1 MSIQPFPSSSPSQ
14 SQSPSRHRTASPS
27 ATCSTPCT
35 PATPKASQGIGIRYA
50 VAEHVRSS
58 ASFDAKRVCDF
69 MAQDLWTTGGLHLHG
84 HEVKVSRSDWLRELA
99 DPSKAEAF
107 RRYCDRWWLVVS
119 DRAIVKP
126 GELPGRLGTASPVG
140 RHAAGRQGRTEA
152 HARAAVGDVPRG
164 PHAGVAKTYARRG
177 FRDHPGHS

>member
-1 MSIQPFPSSSPSQ
+1 MTIQPFPIFEPQ
-14 SQSPSRHRTASPS
+14 PEPEPVEAPNRLTERDMLDALHARYA
-27 ATCSTPCT
+27 
-35 PATPKASQGIGIRYA
+35 KASQGIGIRYA

-69 MAQDLWTTGGLHLHG
+69 MAQDLWTTGDLALHG
-84 HEVKVSRSDWLRELA
+84 HEVKVSRSDWLRELS

-126 GELPGRLGTASPVG
+126 GELPTGWGLLALSGGTLRAVKGAPRLTPEPLSV
-140 RHAAGRQGRTEA
+140 TF
-152 HARAAVGDVPRG
+152 RAALMR
-164 PHAGVAKTYARRG
+164 GVAKTYARRG